1 MTILFVNA
9 KGRDFGLNE
18 VAVGD
23 NQTKALT
30 PVDVKRPGAFS
41 VMLSAAGELKVC

>member
-23 NQTKALT
+23 NHSKALT
-30 PVDVKRPGAFS
+30 PRRRKAAGGIQCYAIG
-41 VMLSAAGELKVC
+41 AGELKVC